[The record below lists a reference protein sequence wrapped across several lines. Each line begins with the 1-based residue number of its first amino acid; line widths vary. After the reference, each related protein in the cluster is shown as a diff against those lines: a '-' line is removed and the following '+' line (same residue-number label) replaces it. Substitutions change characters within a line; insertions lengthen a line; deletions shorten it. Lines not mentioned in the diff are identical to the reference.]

1 MNFKLILRVLGSLAF
16 VEAFFILCCTIM
28 AFCYG
33 EDDTVAFLAS
43 FGIAM
48 GTGFLFLLAGKGAE
62 KTMSRK
68 DGYIVVSVSW
78 ILFSVIGMFPYLF
91 SHYTSGVTDALFE
104 SISGFTSTGTS
115 IMDNIDSCPHALL
128 FWRSLTQWVGGL
140 GIILFTIALIPGIG
154 MGDVSLFAAQ
164 SMGPLPGK
172 LQPRITNTAQW
183 IFTVYLALTVG
194 CAVSLYFCGM
204 NMFDAVNHSF
214 TCIGTGGFSTHQNSV
229 QFFNSARIEYVLI
242 AFMFFAGVNYNLL
255 YFFALRGKFKRL
267 FKDTEFKWYTLLF
280 LASTVVCALS
290 LHFDNGLAWEPSLR
304 FSAFQTI
311 SLSTS
316 TGFCSHDYMLW
327 APKLQPLLL
336 LLMVI
341 GGCAGSSAGGFK
353 VVRVA
358 MLWNI
363 AKNESK
369 KMLHPNA
376 VIPLRINGQVVA
388 TPAKMVLITFTF
400 LYLLTF
406 FIGWMLLMCFG
417 IEFSEAA
424 SCSLS
429 ALSNT
434 GPGIGSY
441 GPAYSWSIM
450 STGAK
455 WVCSA
460 LMFIGRLEIMCVFVL
475 FTRSFWKRH

>member
-1 MNFKLILRVLGSLAF
+1 MNFKLILRVLGLLAF
-16 VEAFFILCCTIM
+16 VEAFFLLCCTAM
-28 AFCYG
+28 AFCYA
-33 EDDTVAFLAS
+33 EDDTMAFVVSL
-43 FGIAM
+43 GIAI
-48 GTGFLFLLAGKGAE
+48 GTGLLFTLAGKGAE
-62 KTMSRK
+62 KNMSRK

-78 ILFSVIGMFPYLF
+78 ILFAIIGMFPYLL
-91 SHYTSGVTDALFE
+91 SHYTSGVTDAFFE
-104 SISGFTSTGTS
+104 SMSGFTSTGSS

-140 GIILFTIALIPGIG
+140 GIILFTIALIPSIG

-172 LQPRITNTAQW
+172 LQPRIANTAQW
-183 IFTVYLALTVG
+183 IFTVYLVLTIG

-204 NMFDAVNHSF
+204 NVFDAVNHAF
-214 TCIGTGGFSTHQNSV
+214 TSIGTGGFSTHQDSI

-242 AFMFFAGVNYNLL
+242 AFMFFAGVNYNLI

-267 FKDTEFKWYTLLF
+267 FKDTEFKWYAILF
-280 LASTVVCALS
+280 IISTAICALS
-290 LHFDNGLAWEPSLR
+290 LHFDNGLDWEPSLR

-316 TGFCSHDYMLW
+316 TGYCSHDYMLW
-327 APKLQPLLL
+327 APKLQPILL

-353 VVRVA
+353 VVRIA
-358 MLWNI
+358 MLC
-363 AKNESK
+363 KMTRNETK

-388 TPAKMVLITFTF
+388 TPAKMILITFTF

-406 FIGWMLLMCFG
+406 FVGWLALMFFG

-424 SCSLS
+424 TCSLS
-429 ALSNT
+429 ALSNI
-434 GPGIGSY
+434 GPGIGAY
-441 GPAYSWSIM
+441 GPAFSWSIM
-450 STGAK
+450 SPGAK

>member
-1 MNFKLILRVLGSLAF
+1 MLAF
-16 VEAFFILCCTIM
+16 VEAFFLLCCTVM
-28 AFCYG
+28 AFCYA
-33 EDDTVAFLAS
+33 EDDTMAFLAT
-43 FGIAM
+43 FGIVV
-48 GTGFLFLLAGKGAE
+48 GIGLLFVLPGKGAAN
-62 KTMSRK
+62 TMSRK
-68 DGYIVVSVSW
+68 DGYIIVAVSW
-78 ILFSVIGMFPYLF
+78 LLFSLIGMFPYLL
-91 SHYTSGVTDALFE
+91 SQYTPGVTDAFFE

-115 IMDNIDSCPHALL
+115 IMDNIDTCPHALL

-164 SMGPLPGK
+164 SLGPLPGK
-172 LQPRITNTAQW
+172 LQPRIANTAQW

-194 CAVSLYFCGM
+194 CAVALYFCGM
-204 NMFDAVNHSF
+204 NVFDAVNHAF
-214 TCIGTGGFSTHQNSV
+214 TCIGTGGFSTHQDSV
-229 QFFNSARIEYVLI
+229 QFFNSARIEYVLT

-255 YFFALRGKFKRL
+255 YFFALRGKIKRL
-267 FKDTEFKWYTLLF
+267 FKDTEFKWYTLIF
-280 LASTVVCALS
+280 LASTLMCALS
-290 LHFDNGLAWEPSLR
+290 LHFDNGIGWEPALR

-327 APKLQPLLL
+327 APKLQPVLL

-341 GGCAGSSAGGFK
+341 GGCTGSSAGGFK

-358 MLWNI
+358 MLWKI
-363 AKNESK
+363 AKNETK

-376 VIPLRINGQVVA
+376 VIPLRISGQVVA
-388 TPAKMVLITFTF
+388 TPAKMALITFTF

-406 FIGWMLLMCFG
+406 FIGWLLLMFFG
-417 IEFSEAA
+417 LEFSEAA

-441 GPAYSWSIM
+441 GPAYSWSLM

-460 LMFIGRLEIMCVFVL
+460 LMFVGRLEIMCVFVL

>member
-1 MNFKLILRVLGSLAF
+1 M
-16 VEAFFILCCTIM
+16 EAFFLLCCTAM
-28 AFCYG
+28 AFCYA
-33 EDDTVAFLAS
+33 EDDTMAFVVSL
-43 FGIAM
+43 GIAI
-48 GTGFLFLLAGKGAE
+48 GTGLLFTLAGKGAE
-62 KTMSRK
+62 KNMSRK

-78 ILFSVIGMFPYLF
+78 ILFAIIGMFPYLL
-91 SHYTSGVTDALFE
+91 SHYTSGVTDAFFE
-104 SISGFTSTGTS
+104 SMSGFTSTGSS

-140 GIILFTIALIPGIG
+140 GIILFTIALIPSIG

-172 LQPRITNTAQW
+172 LQPRIANTAQW
-183 IFTVYLALTVG
+183 IFTVYLVLTIG

-204 NMFDAVNHSF
+204 NVFDAVNHAF
-214 TCIGTGGFSTHQNSV
+214 TSIGTGGFSTHQDSI

-242 AFMFFAGVNYNLL
+242 AFMFFAGVNYNLI

-267 FKDTEFKWYTLLF
+267 FKDTEFKWYAILF
-280 LASTVVCALS
+280 IISTAICALS
-290 LHFDNGLAWEPSLR
+290 LHFDNGLDWEPSLR

-316 TGFCSHDYMLW
+316 TGYCSHDYMLW
-327 APKLQPLLL
+327 APKLQPILL

-353 VVRVA
+353 VVRIA
-358 MLWNI
+358 MLC
-363 AKNESK
+363 KMTRNETK

-388 TPAKMVLITFTF
+388 TPAKMILITFTF

-406 FIGWMLLMCFG
+406 FVGWLALMFFG

-424 SCSLS
+424 TCSLS
-429 ALSNT
+429 ALSNI
-434 GPGIGSY
+434 GPGIGAY
-441 GPAYSWSIM
+441 GPAFSWSIM
-450 STGAK
+450 SPGAK
-455 WVCSA
+455 WVCAA

>member
-1 MNFKLILRVLGSLAF
+1 
-16 VEAFFILCCTIM
+16 
-28 AFCYG
+28 
-33 EDDTVAFLAS
+33 
-43 FGIAM
+43 
-48 GTGFLFLLAGKGAE
+48 
-62 KTMSRK
+62 
-68 DGYIVVSVSW
+68 
-78 ILFSVIGMFPYLF
+78 
-91 SHYTSGVTDALFE
+91 
-104 SISGFTSTGTS
+104 
-115 IMDNIDSCPHALL
+115 
-128 FWRSLTQWVGGL
+128 
-140 GIILFTIALIPGIG
+140 
-154 MGDVSLFAAQ
+154 
-164 SMGPLPGK
+164 
-172 LQPRITNTAQW
+172 
-183 IFTVYLALTVG
+183 
-194 CAVSLYFCGM
+194 
-204 NMFDAVNHSF
+204 
-214 TCIGTGGFSTHQNSV
+214 
-229 QFFNSARIEYVLI
+229 
-242 AFMFFAGVNYNLL
+242 
-255 YFFALRGKFKRL
+255 
-267 FKDTEFKWYTLLF
+267 
-280 LASTVVCALS
+280 
-290 LHFDNGLAWEPSLR
+290 
-304 FSAFQTI
+304 
-311 SLSTS
+311 
-316 TGFCSHDYMLW
+316 
-327 APKLQPLLL
+327 
-336 LLMVI
+336 MVI